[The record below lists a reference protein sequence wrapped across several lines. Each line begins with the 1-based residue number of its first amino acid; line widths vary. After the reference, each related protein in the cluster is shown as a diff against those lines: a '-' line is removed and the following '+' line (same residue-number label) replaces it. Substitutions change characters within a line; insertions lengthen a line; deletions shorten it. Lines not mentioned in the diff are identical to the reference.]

1 MKHIYWIIIGVV
13 TVITIV
19 LDVTVAV
26 HPSYGY
32 RFAAIPGFYI
42 IFSFAG
48 CLGLIFFAKGLGKLF
63 IQQKEDYYDEQ

>member
-1 MKHIYWIIIGVV
+1 MKRIYWIILGIV

-32 RFAAIPGFYI
+32 RFAAFPGFYI
-42 IFSFAG
+42 LLSFAG
-48 CLGLIFFAKGLGKLF
+48 CLVLIFVSKGIGKLF
-63 IQQKEDYYDEQ
+63 IQQKEDYYDKQ